1 MKKVILFLLIILST
15 CFAQYGSGYS
25 TGPWRMWGMG
35 FIGFIYLV
43 LAFFLFSVIFW
54 FCYLWIAKGKDK
66 KEENKSNEK
75 IS

>member
-1 MKKVILFLLIILST
+1 MKKVILFLLIILSS
-15 CFAQYGSGYS
+15 CFAQYGVSR
-25 TGPWRMWGMG
+25 TDPWRLWGMG

-66 KEENKSNEK
+66 KEENKSIEK

>member
-1 MKKVILFLLIILST
+1 MKKILIVLLGIVTL
-15 CFAQYGSGYS
+15 CFAQYSR
-25 TGPWRMWGMG
+25 TDPWRMWGMG